1 MANLNEMRGAMFS
14 ADAWRSFLF
23 VFAGAAVLMVYG
35 YGMKRYDERRKQWVV
50 GGLLIALCLADM
62 WTVNKRYLS
71 DDMFVAK
78 SERDVHFSPSQTDL
92 EIRKDQSLDY
102 RVLNLATS
110 TFNENNTSY
119 WHKSV
124 GGYHAAKLRRYQE
137 LIEAHIQPE
146 MNRLYDA
153 VIEAQGDMTQ
163 VSDSVSPVI
172 NMLNTKYLIL
182 PVDQQGNTV
191 PLRNGNALGNAW
203 FVQGVDYVDNAN
215 EELERTG
222 RQHPQQV
229 AVVDKQFKEALHD
242 APAVLPVDPAARV
255 QLVEYRPNH
264 LRYETE
270 SSTDGV
276 VVFSEIYYPDW
287 TATVDG
293 QPAPI
298 GRADYVL
305 RAMQV
310 PAGKHVIEMTFD
322 PQSIRTTE
330 AVAWAAMLVLL
341 GGIVAALVRLGRKK

>member
-1 MANLNEMRGAMFS
+1 
-14 ADAWRSFLF
+14 
-23 VFAGAAVLMVYG
+23 
-35 YGMKRYDERRKQWVV
+35 
-50 GGLLIALCLADM
+50 
-62 WTVNKRYLS
+62 
-71 DDMFVAK
+71 
-78 SERDVHFSPSQTDL
+78 
-92 EIRKDQSLDY
+92 
-102 RVLNLATS
+102 
-110 TFNENNTSY
+110 
-119 WHKSV
+119 
-124 GGYHAAKLRRYQE
+124 
-137 LIEAHIQPE
+137 
-146 MNRLYDA
+146 
-153 VIEAQGDMTQ
+153 
-163 VSDSVSPVI
+163 
-172 NMLNTKYLIL
+172 
-182 PVDQQGNTV
+182 
-191 PLRNGNALGNAW
+191 
-203 FVQGVDYVDNAN
+203 
-215 EELERTG
+215 
-222 RQHPQQV
+222 
-229 AVVDKQFKEALHD
+229 FKEALHD